1 MGVFIGDVHPRL
13 GDDLIALNL
22 RRNPGSRQAAC
33 AEQLG
38 GLPTPRVPAEI
49 QGDKVVSKAGV
60 DVTYEYTH
68 GAQEVLLLAKLT
80 GCKKALLKERSPSC
94 GHGIIYDG
102 TFTGTKIPGDGVTA
116 RLLAENGLTIYRES
130 NWEDLL

>member
-1 MGVFIGDVHPRL
+1 MP
-13 GDDLIALNL
+13 
-22 RRNPGSRQAAC
+22 AC

-68 GAQEVLLLAKLT
+68 GAEEVLLLAKLT